1 MPWWRALSRCFLSS
15 PFSPSA
21 TTPCRVTRPPP
32 PRASLRWRL
41 SPPPPHLPP
50 PRTTVVHRLTTSDQP
65 TLTIRSSLSLTSY
78 DRPTLTNH
86 CLSLPNRQVSLFHL
100 SISQLSGV
108 DLGLWVVGLWVLLI
122 WVWGFVA
129 DWCTDLWRIC
139 GLWFQGLGLREWWD
153 LEDGGDQWVSKLDL
167 ILCFN
172 GFVGFQLGDWC
183 WFCEQRGCRSFDFS
197 GCMLG

>member
-1 MPWWRALSRCFLSS
+1 MFFFFLFRSITLSFSLKYQHNAWPPTYGHQRNACAMPWWRALSRCSPSS

-41 SPPPPHLPP
+41 SPPPPHPPP
-50 PRTTVVHRLTTSDQP
+50 PRTTVVHRLTTSDRP

-108 DLGLWVVGLWVLLI
+108 DLGLWVVGL
-122 WVWGFVA
+122 
-129 DWCTDLWRIC
+129 
-139 GLWFQGLGLREWWD
+139 
-153 LEDGGDQWVSKLDL
+153 
-167 ILCFN
+167 
-172 GFVGFQLGDWC
+172 
-183 WFCEQRGCRSFDFS
+183 
-197 GCMLG
+197 